1 MSAWECA
8 IIDCGSTFDSVEALL
23 AHQVTDHESHDC
35 EVCGETVPEGYFAVK
50 HGFEEHTRAEYVR
63 YYDGNADAIRER
75 ESMLDLVAE
84 ALDVDVLEDLL
95 NDETADALDTS
106 EPPQATTS

>member
-1 MSAWECA
+1 MPAWECA

-63 YYDGNADAIRER
+63 HYDGNADAIRER
-75 ESMLDLVAE
+75 EAIIEQVAD

-106 EPPQATTS
+106 EPVQATTS